1 MAQLESHYVYG
12 RWVTCFHHLRSFM
25 DDPHA
30 DELPGLERLAESEFA
45 EDEEDSASEGSAAS
59 LPLLDEAELD
69 GEILIEAPPEEW
81 DVEMKEEESQDGR
94 PCRSCCTPRLETPA
108 G

>member
-30 DELPGLERLAESEFA
+30 DELPGPTKRRAARDATRGLGRNS
-45 EDEEDSASEGSAAS
+45 GSS
-59 LPLLDEAELD
+59 DMYRSSHGHRHD
-69 GEILIEAPPEEW
+69 TRFCFVCYVCGMFG
-81 DVEMKEEESQDGR
+81 VEQR
-94 PCRSCCTPRLETPA
+94 
-108 G
+108 